1 MGQSQSSSTGHSLGG
16 ARPSTATQEPDID
29 PQERARMQAEVR
41 DDLFHRHG
49 IVIANISQERERRAA
64 AVQQRITDQQ
74 KRTGG
79 GRGGVSGS
87 AATKKKPNALEQLSA
102 ENRGWRA
109 ADEQAELRSW
119 N

>member
-1 MGQSQSSSTGHSLGG
+1 MGQSQSSSTGQSLGG

-29 PQERARMQAEVR
+29 PQERARMQAE
-41 DDLFHRHG
+41 
-49 IVIANISQERERRAA
+49 ERERRAA